1 MLFWV
6 SCRVIRTQLAFLI
19 KIKAPSLPY
28 AEIENA
34 LGKYMTLRSPVKN
47 EKPNIIQIGTRDKV
61 QYTGKENKNAKHEV
75 TCNCK

>member
-1 MLFWV
+1 
-6 SCRVIRTQLAFLI
+6 
-19 KIKAPSLPY
+19 
-28 AEIENA
+28 
-34 LGKYMTLRSPVKN
+34 MTLRSPVKN